1 MASLSRLRKA
11 PITGVVQAGQAQRF
25 NRQGLCQA
33 VLTRLPP
40 EWASLPTR
48 TGQSWYGQPVHDAQE
63 LLRVYSVQLAR
74 DRAASG
80 SAQSA

>member
-33 VLTRLPP
+33 VLTRL
-40 EWASLPTR
+40 R
-48 TGQSWYGQPVHDAQE
+48 
-63 LLRVYSVQLAR
+63 
-74 DRAASG
+74 
-80 SAQSA
+80 